1 MRARKKKPA
10 RKPPYLKRGAAAL
23 AALLLIGLASYVAVF
38 FRTDRSLSDMTE
50 RWVQTPSRF
59 IDVQGVQVHVRDI
72 GKPDD
77 RVPIVLLPGSESG
90 LFAYEP
96 WMAPLSKDRR
106 VVAVD
111 LPGFGLS
118 AGMPEDDY
126 RSEAY
131 ARFVVAL
138 LDQLG
143 VQRCV
148 LVGYGFAGE
157 VAWQTAYAHPERV
170 ARMVLVTPQGYPSDP
185 WRRSLDDQLL
195 RWSPTAWLGRFTR
208 SRAVV
213 EIGLQDRFNQPELIS
228 GELLDRYTELPLH
241 EGNRRAQMLR
251 RAQDRDGNQVE
262 RFRTL
267 QAPTL
272 ILWGEND
279 RQAPAQQA
287 LWFERD
293 IAGSKALMLSHVGH
307 LPLEEAPDRTLA
319 AVQSFLAR

>member
-1 MRARKKKPA
+1 MRPRKQYP
-10 RKPPYLKRGAAAL
+10 RRRSWLTRGFVAL
-23 AALLLIGLASYVAVF
+23 AALLVLGLASYVAVF
-38 FRTDRSLSDMTE
+38 FKPDRSLSDMTD
-50 RWVQTPSRF
+50 RWVQSPSRF
-59 IDVQGVQVHVRDI
+59 VDVQGVQVHVRDV

-77 RVPIVLLPGSESG
+77 RMPLVLLPGSESG
-90 LFAYEP
+90 LFAYAP
-96 WMAPLSKDRR
+96 WIEPLSKDRR
-106 VVAVD
+106 VVALD

-118 AGMPEDDY
+118 SGMPEDDY

-131 ARFVVAL
+131 GRFVVAL

-143 VQRCV
+143 IQRCV

-170 ARMVLVTPQGYPSDP
+170 GRLVLITPRGYPSDP
-185 WRRSLDDQLL
+185 WKRSLDEQLL
-195 RWSPTAWLGRFTR
+195 RWSPAAWLGRITR

-213 EIGLQDRFNQPELIS
+213 ERGLRDRFTNPELVDDA
-228 GELLDRYTELPLH
+228 LVDRYTELPLH

-251 RAQDRDGNQVE
+251 RAQDRDGGQTE
-262 RFRTL
+262 RIHTL

-287 LWFERD
+287 FWFERD
-293 IAGSKALMLSHVGH
+293 IAGSKALLLSQVGH
-307 LPLEEAPDRTLA
+307 LPLEEAPDRTLSA
-319 AVQSFLAR
+319 LQTFLAR